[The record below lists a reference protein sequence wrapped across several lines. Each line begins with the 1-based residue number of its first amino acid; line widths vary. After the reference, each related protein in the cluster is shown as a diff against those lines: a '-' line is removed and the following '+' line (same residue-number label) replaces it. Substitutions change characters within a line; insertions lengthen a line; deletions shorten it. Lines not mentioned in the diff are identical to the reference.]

1 MSKHT
6 SFEVGGPAELFFL
19 PSSVS
24 ALAAALRE
32 AHELNVPVFP
42 LGSGA
47 NILVSDSA
55 IEGLVVA
62 LSELNN
68 IYMTD
73 AGITAESGAEIS
85 DVALFAAE
93 TGLAGLEF
101 FFSMPGSVGG
111 SVWMNAR
118 CYGVS
123 ISDILSSAEVITL
136 DGVQKQIRPERTQ
149 FDYKVS
155 PFQGTNDIIVSAC
168 FGPLRSEEPEKIK
181 RKMGQ
186 YKKDREKKG
195 HFSFASAGS
204 VFKNNRDFGKP
215 TGVLIDR
222 LGLKGLSIGG
232 AKISDLHANIVINTG
247 GAAADDI
254 RRLVEHMEKAVEEAY
269 GFRLERE
276 IRFIGKW
283 Q

>member
-1 MSKHT
+1 MHKHT

-32 AHELNVPVFP
+32 AQKLNVPVFP

-47 NILVSDSA
+47 NILVSDSG
-55 IEGLVVA
+55 IEGLVVS
-62 LSELNN
+62 LKQLHHIYISE
-68 IYMTD
+68 

-93 TGLAGLEF
+93 AGLSGLEF

-118 CYGVS
+118 CYSVS
-123 ISDILSSAEVITL
+123 ISDVLLSVDVVTL
-136 DGVQKQIRPERTQ
+136 DGVEKQFNPERAQ
-149 FDYKVS
+149 FDYKSS

-181 RKMGQ
+181 RKMAQ
-186 YKKDREKKG
+186 YKTDREKKG
-195 HFSFASAGS
+195 HFIFPSAGS
-204 VFKNNRDFGKP
+204 VFKNNRDFGEP

-222 LGLKGLSIGG
+222 LGLKGMCIGG
-232 AKISDLHANIVINTG
+232 AKISDLHANIVVNTG
-247 GAAADDI
+247 RATAEEI
-254 RRLVEHMEKAVEEAY
+254 RRLVEYMEKAVEDAY

-283 Q
+283 